1 MSWKTITAFATD
13 MTLDRAA
20 LDAAMVLARQEDAH
34 LEVFGLGIDPTQPE
48 TWYTGTAAIALPGAM
63 EEAARHAQELET
75 AARALLEGGDLRWSV
90 TAVATPMVGVQ
101 VTVADAARF
110 SDLVVAAQPYG
121 KGRGN
126 AQVQVVEAALFG
138 AGVPVLVVPDQSA
151 GKSSIGKGFDRIA
164 VAWNDSPEA
173 LRATREAL
181 PVLARA
187 SQVEIVVVDPP
198 RHGPDRSDPG
208 GRLAQMLARHG
219 IRADIRILARTM
231 PQISD
236 VLARQ
241 VEDSGA
247 DLLVMGAYGHSR
259 LREAILG
266 GATRNTL
273 EKSKVPVLMIK

>member
-1 MSWKTITAFATD
+1 
-13 MTLDRAA
+13 
-20 LDAAMVLARQEDAH
+20 
-34 LEVFGLGIDPTQPE
+34 
-48 TWYTGTAAIALPGAM
+48 
-63 EEAARHAQELET
+63 
-75 AARALLEGGDLRWSV
+75 
-90 TAVATPMVGVQ
+90 
-101 VTVADAARF
+101 
-110 SDLVVAAQPYG
+110 
-121 KGRGN
+121 
-126 AQVQVVEAALFG
+126 
-138 AGVPVLVVPDQSA
+138 
-151 GKSSIGKGFDRIA
+151 
-164 VAWNDSPEA
+164 
-173 LRATREAL
+173 L